1 MRRCNSCIN
10 LWFDSTHWD
19 TRESQYSEQTTVKG
33 DLQNVSPISHDYIGS
48 DQALTLFVKRQLK
61 SCTCTTYLFPFRLV
75 NINHN
80 KVFENYIKLHFAF
93 TYLLLYTSA
102 IKKIGVCNLLSK
114 ATSILRLLLSPSHCK
129 RLWKART
136 CQLHTHNYYYM
147 YLTHLIDP
155 NYSLCS
161 RTNTHNLC
169 PINYKSLNFD
179 AVFLLPLKRPLRS
192 RRFR

>member
-1 MRRCNSCIN
+1 MAS
-10 LWFDSTHWD
+10 
-19 TRESQYSEQTTVKG
+19 
-33 DLQNVSPISHDYIGS
+33 
-48 DQALTLFVKRQLK
+48 
-61 SCTCTTYLFPFRLV
+61 TCTTCQFPFWLV
-75 NINHN
+75 DNHKN
-80 KVFENYIKLHFAF
+80 LRKFPWITQQVICIKLHFLCIP
-93 TYLLLYTSA
+93 THISTL
-102 IKKIGVCNLLSK
+102 KIGVYNLQSN
-114 ATSILRLLLSPSHCK
+114 ATSISRLFLSSSHHK

-169 PINYKSLNFD
+169 PINCTGLNFD
-179 AVFLLPLKRPLRS
+179 SVFLLPFKSLLQS